1 MKYKFSFCRGPRGAQ
16 QPLSSNHD
24 PTRTALPNGFTL
36 MELLIVMAIIAILM
50 LIAIPT
56 VGSLTKRANDLSAV
70 QSIRA
75 IQQAEIQYSSNYPSN
90 GFACT
95 LPALGGDPN
104 SGAPSATGAQI
115 LQGDLTSGF
124 KSGYIF
130 TIACKDKVTVNSIDR
145 YNSYAVTAVPQTV
158 GKTGDR
164 AFCSDQSGAIKFDP
178 AGGSNCAQSLGQ

>member
-16 QPLSSNHD
+16 QPLSSSD
-24 PTRTALPNGFTL
+24 DATRKALPNGFTL

-56 VGSLTKRANDLSAV
+56 VGSLTKKANDLSAV
-70 QSIRA
+70 QSIHA
-75 IQQAEIQYSSNYPSN
+75 IQQAEIQYSSTYPSN

-104 SGAPSATGAQI
+104 GGPPSATGAQI

-124 KSGYIF
+124 KSGYTF
-130 TIACKDKVTVNSIDR
+130 TIACKDKVTVNSVDR
-145 YNSYAVTAVPQTV
+145 YNSYTITAVPQTV

-164 AFCSDQSGAIKFDP
+164 AFCSDQSGMIKFDP
-178 AGGSNCAQSLGQ
+178 AGGSNCTQSLGQ